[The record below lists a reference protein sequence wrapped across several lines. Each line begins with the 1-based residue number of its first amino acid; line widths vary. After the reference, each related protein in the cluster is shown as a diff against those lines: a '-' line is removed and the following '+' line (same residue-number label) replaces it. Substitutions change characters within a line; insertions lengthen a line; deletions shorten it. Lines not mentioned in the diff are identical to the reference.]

1 MTLCYLDASALV
13 KLVTTESETAAL
25 RDYLASAESRA
36 TSRIATIEV
45 SARPR
50 S

>member
-25 RDYLASAESRA
+25 RDYLASAESLSHESDRHH
-36 TSRIATIEV
+36 RGM
-45 SARPR
+45 ARPR